1 MPYGVYPSWR
11 ATRHGSDCCR
21 VDCIGRMVTRFRLF
35 FFFQAEDGIRDHCV
49 TGVQTCALPIL
60 LLDEIAE
67 VPQQTQVKLLR
78 LLQEREFRPVGG
90 SNLVRANFRLICST
104 NAPLDP
110 QASKLREDL
119 YFRINTI
126 TLEIPPLRDRPED
139 ISLFCEH
146 FLTKFARQ
154 HERPVQGI
162 HSAARNALL
171 RYSWPGN
178 VRELEHVLERSVIV
192 ATGEEITLQDL
203 PDIFQQ
209 PPRSPAPRDAL

>member
-1 MPYGVYPSWR
+1 
-11 ATRHGSDCCR
+11 
-21 VDCIGRMVTRFRLF
+21 
-35 FFFQAEDGIRDHCV
+35 
-49 TGVQTCALPIL
+49 
-60 LLDEIAE
+60 
-67 VPQQTQVKLLR
+67 VKLLR

-139 ISLFCEH
+139 ISLFCDH
-146 FLTKFARQ
+146 FLTQFARQ

-171 RYSWPGN
+171 RYSS
-178 VRELEHVLERSVIV
+178 RQCS
-192 ATGEEITLQDL
+192 
-203 PDIFQQ
+203 
-209 PPRSPAPRDAL
+209 